1 MKSKRNLQ
9 FNYNNYYCNIYFPRS
24 VIINLAKS
32 LSTNLQKLMAANN
45 VKIDNVLND
54 QQNIASGANPHLNK
68 CIIVNKMINYLK
80 YPHQQCSK

>member
-1 MKSKRNLQ
+1 MKSKRNVL
-9 FNYNNYYCNIYFPRS
+9 FKYKNYYCNIYFYRS

-54 QQNIASGANPHLNK
+54 QQNIASGANPHLQK
-68 CIIVNKMINYLK
+68 CII
-80 YPHQQCSK
+80 

>member
-1 MKSKRNLQ
+1 MLSLT
-9 FNYNNYYCNIYFPRS
+9 NNYYCNIYLPRS

-80 YPHQQCSK
+80 YAHQQCSK

>member
-1 MKSKRNLQ
+1 MLSLT
-9 FNYNNYYCNIYFPRS
+9 NNYYCNIYLPRS

-54 QQNIASGANPHLNK
+54 QQNIASGANPHLHE

>member
-1 MKSKRNLQ
+1 MKSKRNFK
-9 FNYNNYYCNIYFPRS
+9 FNYNNYYCNIYLPRS

-54 QQNIASGANPHLNK
+54 QQNIASGANPHLHE